1 MSDILDNYAAGMRRS
16 REGMYD
22 GDGLVL
28 GTWKEI
34 WEHIK
39 KVLLNHRRRERINT
53 YMKKKMQSEI
63 YKGLKETSHQ

>member
-1 MSDILDNYAAGMRRS
+1 MNDILDNYAAGMRRS

-28 GTWKEI
+28 GIWKEI

-63 YKGLKETSHQ
+63 YKGLKESSHQ